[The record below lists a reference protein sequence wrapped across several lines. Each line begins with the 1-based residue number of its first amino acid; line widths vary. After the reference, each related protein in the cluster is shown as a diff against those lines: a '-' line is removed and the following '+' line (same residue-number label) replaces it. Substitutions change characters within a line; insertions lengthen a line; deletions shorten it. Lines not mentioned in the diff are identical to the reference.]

1 MAPSAAA
8 DIACA
13 SSGLPGLSVRRDTPP
28 GVRWRVLHTR
38 SRQEKAVA
46 SLLEA
51 AGVEHY
57 LPLIE
62 KIRVYRRSKRIVQAP
77 LFACYVFVRGTREE
91 AFFGSSTGRV
101 ARVIESDDQERLE
114 SELGSLRRALEVE
127 RTLDPYPFL
136 TKGRLVRVTAG
147 PLRGVEGL
155 VDMYQ
160 QPRRLVLQIQTL
172 GQAASL
178 EIDPSLLEPVDA
190 FSDA

>member
-1 MAPSAAA
+1 MTPSAAA
-8 DIACA
+8 DIALPT
-13 SSGLPGLSVRRDTPP
+13 SGAAGLSVRSDAGP

-38 SRQEKAVA
+38 SRQEKTVA
-46 SLLEA
+46 SLLES

-62 KIRVYRRSKRIVQAP
+62 KVRVYRRSKRIVRVP

-91 AFFGSSTGRV
+91 AFFASSSGRV
-101 ARVIESDDQERLE
+101 AKVIESDDQQRLE
-114 SELGSLRRALEVE
+114 VELGSLRRALEVE

-160 QPRRLVLQIQTL
+160 RPRRLVLQIRAL